1 MSNCW
6 LYNKTAPS
14 CAVYFF
20 VALFRPVKK
29 SYLFYQPA
37 LDLFGD
43 VVITNADVFLWVSTV
58 APRWTYS
65 ERAFSNY
72 VRGYSVADKV
82 RAAKLS
88 GHWQSVVNR
97 HEYLAPWH
105 DRLAVDVIPRHT

>member
-1 MSNCW
+1 M
-6 LYNKTAPS
+6 A
-14 CAVYFF
+14 
-20 VALFRPVKK
+20 ALMRK

-37 LDLFGD
+37 RDLFGD
-43 VVITNADVFLWVSTV
+43 VVVTDADVFLWVSTV
-58 APRWTYS
+58 APRWIHS